1 MDALG
6 QGKYSVGP
14 PYFNAVFVPAMA
26 LLAPFMAVGPISRW
40 KQDSSKRWLS
50 ELGVPA
56 IVCILVAI
64 AAPLVGVGEVNV
76 WASLSVLLAAWLVLG
91 LVRDL
96 QARMRGVSSGSALF
110 ARLTPSYLGMLMAH
124 FGFALTLIGA
134 TFVTQFS
141 AERDLRMEVGD
152 TVTLNGYA
160 FVLDELTVVEGP
172 NYAADRGIFSVS
184 VDDNCLRR
192 SCPRKALCCQWADHD
207 RGGYRRGRYARSLH
221 RAWRAVG
228 RWCLVCA
235 RATQTTRSLD
245 MVWCTDDWCWRIDYE
260 FRSSVSTRPALPAAS
275 RS

>member
-1 MDALG
+1 M
-6 QGKYSVGP
+6 
-14 PYFNAVFVPAMA
+14 
-26 LLAPFMAVGPISRW
+26 
-40 KQDSSKRWLS
+40 
-50 ELGVPA
+50 
-56 IVCILVAI
+56 
-64 AAPLVGVGEVNV
+64 GVGEVNV

-96 QARMRGVSSGSALF
+96 QVRMRGVSSGSAVL

-184 VDDNCLRR
+184 VGWAIVYDADARE
-192 SCPRKALCCQWADHD
+192 KALCRQRPDHD
-207 RGGYRRGRYARSLH
+207 RGGYRCRRNARSLH
-221 RAWRAVG
+221 RARRAIG
-228 RWCLVCA
+228 GWCLVSSRSA
-235 RATQTTRSLD
+235 QATRSLD
-245 MVWCTDDWCWRIDYE
+245 MVWCIDDWCL
-260 FRSSVSTRPALPAAS
+260 AG
-275 RS
+275 